1 MKTALDYFMQ
11 SLGITEKST
20 FEITDVDGNRKIV
33 DVSEVYK
40 EAKLMEN
47 NQIQEAYKKG
57 NEDAW
62 RTFY

>member
-1 MKTALDYFMQ
+1 MQ

>member
-40 EAKLMEN
+40 EAKSMEN